1 MPCSTCMCGISLM
14 ACPTGGMVFT
24 RGGLGLYGVAP
35 AVAHVELPT
44 NLTEGTAL
52 ADGPEL
58 PQAASVIMIP
68 RAGAS
73 GTRNLRTLPLYQAIG
88 SLQACPRSR
97 VGWMRLIG
105 LTGGIA
111 TGKSTVAQMLH
122 ARGANVIDAD
132 ELAREV
138 VRPGTVALR
147 EITAR
152 FGDGILAADGGLD
165 RGSLAD
171 IVFAD

>member
-1 MPCSTCMCGISLM
+1 
-14 ACPTGGMVFT
+14 
-24 RGGLGLYGVAP
+24 
-35 AVAHVELPT
+35 
-44 NLTEGTAL
+44 
-52 ADGPEL
+52 
-58 PQAASVIMIP
+58 
-68 RAGAS
+68 
-73 GTRNLRTLPLYQAIG
+73 
-88 SLQACPRSR
+88 
-97 VGWMRLIG
+97 MRLIG

-111 TGKSTVAQMLH
+111 SGKSTVARMLH

-171 IVFAD
+171 IVFADASARRDLERITHPRVVDLMQQRIADAFARDAP